1 MDNPSFTND
10 ESQDDEKDDPNKQFA
25 HIYENNE
32 YFDDNSL
39 LDSDEKRSSAV
50 IIQNHLATDYTESP
64 RTKLARFV
72 PEVPF
77 KINGNL
83 TPVCDSK
90 IFVKPLETSNG
101 HQSLHVSLSVEN
113 EFEDND
119 QIYSKSCDCS
129 DDILES
135 LQQKN
140 STMSRSISE
149 DFLQRPSA
157 TFQRRI
163 SIVSSSKGKLMGVPR
178 VRPGEKLVRSP
189 STVSAGQISFRPP
202 TRISVDDQESLLKA
216 KFNNKQRCIAF
227 CLCLV
232 DFTAF
237 LSMSIIA
244 PFFPREVRFLFFI
257 LLINAV

>member
-1 MDNPSFTND
+1 MDNPSFVTND
-10 ESQDDEKDDPNKQFA
+10 ESQNDEKDDPNKHSA

-32 YFDDNSL
+32 YSDDNSL
-39 LDSDEKRSSAV
+39 LDSNEKSSSSV

-77 KINGNL
+77 KINGNI
-83 TPVCDSK
+83 TPLCDSK
-90 IFVKPLETSNG
+90 IFVVKSLETSNG
-101 HQSLHVSLSVEN
+101 HKSLQVSVSMED

-129 DDILES
+129 EDMFES
-135 LQQKN
+135 LQQRT
-140 STMSRSISE
+140 STISRSLSE
-149 DFLQRPSA
+149 DFLQRPTA
-157 TFQRRI
+157 NYQRRV

-189 STVSAGQISFRPP
+189 SNVSAGQISSKPP
-202 TRISVDDQESLLKA
+202 TRISVDDGESLLKT
-216 KFNNKQRCIAF
+216 KFTSEQRCIAF

-244 PFFPREVRFLFFI
+244 PFFPREVRFSFI
-257 LLINAV
+257 HTFD

>member
-1 MDNPSFTND
+1 MDNHSLTND
-10 ESQDDEKDDPNKQFA
+10 ESQDEEKDDPNKQSA

-32 YFDDNSL
+32 YYGDNSSI
-39 LDSDEKRSSAV
+39 DSNEKISSAV
-50 IIQNHLATDYTESP
+50 IQNHLASDYSESP

-72 PEVPF
+72 PEKPF

-83 TPVCDSK
+83 TEICDSK
-90 IFVKPLETSNG
+90 IFVKSYETSNG
-101 HQSLHVSLSVEN
+101 HKSIHASLSMED
-113 EFEDND
+113 EFEDNDD

-135 LQQKN
+135 LQQRT
-140 STMSRSISE
+140 SAMSRSISE

-157 TFQRRI
+157 TFQRRV

-189 STVSAGQISFRPP
+189 SSVSTGQISFRPP
-202 TRISVDDQESLLKA
+202 TRISVDDKESLLKT

-244 PFFPREVRFLFFI
+244 PFFPREVRFCNSLC
-257 LLINAV
+257 VTQ

>member
-1 MDNPSFTND
+1 MDNPSFVTND
-10 ESQDDEKDDPNKQFA
+10 ESQNDEKDDPNKHSA

-32 YFDDNSL
+32 YSDDNLL
-39 LDSDEKRSSAV
+39 LDSNEKSSSSV

-83 TPVCDSK
+83 SPLCDSK
-90 IFVKPLETSNG
+90 IFVVKSLETSNG
-101 HQSLHVSLSVEN
+101 HNSLHVSVSMED
-113 EFEDND
+113 EFEDDD
-119 QIYSKSCDCS
+119 QIYSKSCDCNE
-129 DDILES
+129 DMLES
-135 LQQKN
+135 LHQKT
-140 STMSRSISE
+140 STISRSISE

-157 TFQRRI
+157 YQRRI

-189 STVSAGQISFRPP
+189 STVSAGQLSVRPP
-202 TRISVDDQESLLKA
+202 TRISVDDGESHLKT
-216 KFNNKQRCIAF
+216 KFTKEQRCIAF

-244 PFFPREVRFLFFI
+244 PFFPREVRFSFI
-257 LLINAV
+257 HNFD

>member
-1 MDNPSFTND
+1 MDNPSFVTND
-10 ESQDDEKDDPNKQFA
+10 ESQNDEKDEPNKHSA

-32 YFDDNSL
+32 YSDDNLL
-39 LDSDEKRSSAV
+39 LDSNEKSSSSV

-72 PEVPF
+72 PEVPY

-83 TPVCDSK
+83 TPLCDSK
-90 IFVKPLETSNG
+90 IFVAKSLETSNG
-101 HQSLHVSLSVEN
+101 HSSLHVSLSVED
-113 EFEDND
+113 EFEDTD
-119 QIYSKSCDCS
+119 QIYSKSCDCNE
-129 DDILES
+129 DMLDS
-135 LQQKN
+135 LQQKT
-140 STMSRSISE
+140 STISRSISE
-149 DFLQRPSA
+149 DFLQKQSA
-157 TFQRRI
+157 SYQRRI

-189 STVSAGQISFRPP
+189 STVSAGTLSCRPP
-202 TRISVDDQESLLKA
+202 TRISVDDEESLTKT
-216 KFNNKQRCIAF
+216 KFTNEQRCIAF

-244 PFFPREVRFLFFI
+244 PFFPREVRFSFI
-257 LLINAV
+257 HNFD